1 MARGRRKGNR
11 ARQSFSTSPRNIGSG
26 QNSPVI
32 PPPPL
37 DRYDDQGSEQNVR
50 STDIRSPSAL
60 DSEVPLKGDPT
71 VASQGLTNSMGYF
84 PQNPQPGYSGDP
96 YPYPFQ
102 PQYVHPLSSN
112 STAHGA
118 SMLSGNHISR
128 PSFVT
133 SELSG
138 FESIPLGLN
147 QIGRAHV

>member
-11 ARQSFSTSPRNIGSG
+11 ARQSFSTSPRNNGSR
-26 QNSPVI
+26 QKSPVI

-37 DRYDDQGSEQNVR
+37 DRYDDQGSEQNAR
-50 STDIRSPSAL
+50 STDIRRSPSAL
-60 DSEVPLKGDPT
+60 DSEVPHIGNPN
-71 VASQGLTNSMGYF
+71 VASQGLANSMGYF
-84 PQNPQPGYSGDP
+84 PPHPQLGYSGDP
-96 YPYPFQ
+96 YPYPSQ
-102 PQYVHPLSSN
+102 PQNVHPLSSN

-128 PSFVT
+128 PSFVA

-147 QIGRAHV
+147 QMGLR